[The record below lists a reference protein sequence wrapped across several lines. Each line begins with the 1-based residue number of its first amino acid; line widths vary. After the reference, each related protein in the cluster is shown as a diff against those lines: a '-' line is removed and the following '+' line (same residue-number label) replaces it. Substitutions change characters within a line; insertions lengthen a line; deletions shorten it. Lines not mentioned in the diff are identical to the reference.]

1 LTDELALIE
10 RVRSFIEFGRDKF
23 DCLDTEHPPIERPL
37 GYIRKGEYWILAAT
51 WREVLFCGDEVKAV
65 RAAQAMR
72 GRGFLRLQEHAAN
85 EDHTLQC
92 TVRIRSAVER
102 AYVIKKTFLDTAP
115 LDREGGFFKNSGI
128 KRHLLPIQNGSRP
141 VDITALYASDQDPPM
156 SALAEQG
163 ARLAYA
169 HGIALLSSCPDPTD
183 RNYAQILRS
192 QNAYGLGFINVK
204 FKADE
209 AVFKSLNEK
218 EEREQLQSLINE
230 LREANARH
238 RADEMR
244 WRLQAPQIDP
254 VSDK

>member
-1 LTDELALIE
+1 
-10 RVRSFIEFGRDKF
+10 
-23 DCLDTEHPPIERPL
+23 
-37 GYIRKGEYWILAAT
+37 
-51 WREVLFCGDEVKAV
+51 
-65 RAAQAMR
+65 
-72 GRGFLRLQEHAAN
+72 
-85 EDHTLQC
+85 
-92 TVRIRSAVER
+92 
-102 AYVIKKTFLDTAP
+102 
-115 LDREGGFFKNSGI
+115 
-128 KRHLLPIQNGSRP
+128 
-141 VDITALYASDQDPPM
+141 M

-169 HGIALLSSCPDPTD
+169 HGIALLSSSPDPTD

-254 VSDK
+254 VSEK

>member
-23 DCLDTEHPPIERPL
+23 DCLDTQHPPIERPL

-102 AYVIKKTFLDTAP
+102 AYVIKKTLLDTAP
-115 LDREGGFFKNSGI
+115 LDREGVFLKTVALSVIFYPYKMGLDPLISLPFTLPTKTLLCQPSPSKVLVWLTPTASRFF
-128 KRHLLPIQNGSRP
+128 LPPLTRP
-141 VDITALYASDQDPPM
+141 TGTMPK
-156 SALAEQG
+156 
-163 ARLAYA
+163 
-169 HGIALLSSCPDPTD
+169 SSVRRT
-183 RNYAQILRS
+183 R
-192 QNAYGLGFINVK
+192 K
-204 FKADE
+204 
-209 AVFKSLNEK
+209 
-218 EEREQLQSLINE
+218 REQLQSLINE